1 MAEYSNENRGSV
13 WKNDRKESDKHPD
26 FTGTINVEG
35 VEYYLNA
42 WKKREDANPKAPLL
56 SFTVKKKEPR
66 QDAPQRSSKP
76 AGGSLKDID
85 DDIPW

>member
-42 WKKREDANPKAPLL
+42 WKKKEGANERAPLL
-56 SFTVKKKEPR
+56 SFTVKKKEAGKS
-66 QDAPQRSSKP
+66 APKPSKP
-76 AGGSLKDID
+76 ASKGMDGLD
-85 DDIPW
+85 DDIPFN